1 VTALDVPVA
10 AVTSAAPPT
19 ALPRRTRL
27 RTVRPGVALGVV
39 FLTLVVVAAI
49 VPGWLAPQD
58 PLALS
63 PDGAFLPP
71 GPGHLLGTDQTG
83 RDVLSRIIYGAR
95 PTLILGLGATALA
108 VTGGTLLGLAAG
120 IGGRFVEGT
129 LMRLVDIAL
138 AVPDLLLALVV
149 ITLVGTGTGTG
160 NVLFAVA
167 FASIPYYA
175 RLVRAQVHVVRRA
188 TYVEAATTLGLSRPV
203 VIARHVLPNALK
215 PLMVL
220 ATIRIG
226 DAIGNGASLSFLGLG
241 TPPPAAEWGSML
253 STGIQYISNDWFML
267 AVPGLAITLTVL
279 AVTVVGRDLRRRSEG
294 RAR

>member
-1 VTALDVPVA
+1 
-10 AVTSAAPPT
+10 
-19 ALPRRTRL
+19 
-27 RTVRPGVALGVV
+27 V
-39 FLTLVVVAAI
+39 FLAVVVVAAI
-49 VPGWLAPQD
+49 VPDWLAPQD

-108 VTGGTLLGLAAG
+108 VAGGTLLGLLAG
-120 IGGRFVEGT
+120 IGGRFVEGA
-129 LMRLVDIAL
+129 LMRLVDVAL

-149 ITLVGTGTGTG
+149 ITLVGTGTS

-175 RLVRAQVHVVRRA
+175 RIVRAQVHVVRRA

-215 PLMVL
+215 PLVVL

-226 DAIGNGASLSFLGLG
+226 DAIANGASLSFLGLG

-294 RAR
+294 RAS

>member
-1 VTALDVPVA
+1 MTALDVPVA
-10 AVTSAAPPT
+10 AVPT
-19 ALPRRTRL
+19 ATSPTARRR
-27 RTVRPGVALGVV
+27 RSRRRAIRPGVALAAV
-39 FLTLVVVAAI
+39 FLVLLVVAAL
-49 VPGWLAPQD
+49 VPEWLAPQD

-83 RDVLSRIIYGAR
+83 RDVLSRIIHGAR

-108 VTGGTLLGLAAG
+108 VTGGTLLGLLAG

-129 LMRLVDIAL
+129 LMRLVDVAL

-149 ITLVGTGTGTG
+149 ITLVGTGTS

-167 FASIPYYA
+167 FASVPYYA
-175 RLVRAQVHVVRRA
+175 RIVRAQVHVVRRA
-188 TYVEAATTLGLSRPV
+188 TYVEAATTLGLSRSA

-215 PLMVL
+215 PLVVL

-226 DAIGNGASLSFLGLG
+226 DAIANGASLSFLGLG

-294 RAR
+294 RAS